1 MRARLVG
8 RSDAAVNL
16 YCSGYNCEKLR
27 GSRENTE
34 IGAFIA
40 ELLELDLAAVTRDL
54 RRCVRAPL
62 TDELT
67 GRTPKAWF
75 KSASAASDAAKTV
88 GIDHYH
94 SGQALGS
101 SSSSMHLYLDDPA
114 RR

>member
-8 RSDAAVNL
+8 RSDVAVNL

-54 RRCVRAPL
+54 RRCVR
-62 TDELT
+62 ELGCADG
-67 GRTPKAWF
+67 GRTLKAWF
-75 KSASAASDAAKTV
+75 RPASDAQRTI
-88 GIDHYH
+88 GIEHFH
-94 SGQALGS
+94 SGQEIGS
-101 SSSSMHLYLDDPA
+101 GSSMHLYLDDPA
-114 RR
+114 